1 MSSSPVAGPAPTGPT
16 SGSGTGPGG
25 STGSTGQPAPDRS
38 RGPGRRGPRIRPV
51 SAGARSGPRRRV
63 ARHWP
68 QYLAISPYYLIFSV
82 FMFFPVLYTV
92 YLAFQKWDG
101 IGDTQFVGFQQFR
114 FLWDDPIF
122 WMSIR
127 NTLFIWVL
135 STVPMLFM
143 ALVLAV
149 LVNSTKR
156 LTAFYRVALFI
167 PSITS
172 LVAIAIF
179 FGAVFSNNFGLI
191 NAILKA
197 MHLSAVPWMSN
208 EWTIKLVIAALMTWQ
223 WTGYNAIIFLAGLQT
238 IPGDL
243 YEAARMDGAGP
254 VQTFFRIT
262 LPLMRPVLLFVL
274 VISTVTG
281 LQSFSEPQ
289 VLLQTTANESTFSGG
304 PDHAGRTMVLYFFQ
318 QTFDNNDFGYGA
330 AVAWGIFLVVVLFS
344 IINWRLV
351 RRRGED

>member
-16 SGSGTGPGG
+16 SGSDTGP
-25 STGSTGQPAPDRS
+25 TERPAPDRLH
-38 RGPGRRGPRIRPV
+38 GPGRRAPRIRPV
-51 SAGARSGPRRRV
+51 SAGARRGPGRRV

-82 FMFFPVLYTV
+82 FMLFPVIYTV

-101 IGDTQFVGFQQFR
+101 IGDMHFVGFQQFR

-122 WMSIR
+122 WLSIR
-127 NTLFIWVL
+127 NTLVIWVL

-179 FGAVFSNNFGLI
+179 FGAIFSNNFGLI
-191 NAILKA
+191 NAILRA
-197 MHLSAVPWMSN
+197 LHVSAVPWLSN

-223 WTGYNAIIFLAGLQT
+223 WTGYNAIIYLAGLQA
-238 IPGDL
+238 IPSEL

-254 VQTFFRIT
+254 VRIFFSIT
-262 LPLMRPVLLFVL
+262 IPLLRPIILFTV
-274 VISTVTG
+274 VVSTVTG
-281 LQSFSEPQ
+281 LQSFTEPQ
-289 VLLQTTANESTFSGG
+289 VLFNSDASTNPNSGG
-304 PDHAGRTMVLYFFQ
+304 PGQAGMTTLLYFYHQ
-318 QTFDNNDFGYGA
+318 AFDNNDFGYGA
-330 AVAWGIFLVVVLFS
+330 AIVWAFFLLILLIVL
-344 IINWRLV
+344 INWRLV
-351 RRRGED
+351 QRKERRS